1 MVTSTVLSKS
11 FETEDPYQPVLAIRT
26 IRDEQA
32 QKHLFLAQKNASLK
46 SGARGLQARK
56 DLRAAE
62 DKAQASKDMY
72 VVCHSLNGRSRTD
85 FSFFFF
91 FFFFFFLD

>member
-1 MVTSTVLSKS
+1 MS
-11 FETEDPYQPVLAIRT
+11 PVRAIRT

-56 DLRAAE
+56 DLRVAE
-62 DKAQASKDMY
+62 DKAKAARDVY
-72 VVCHSLNGRSRTD
+72 V
-85 FSFFFF
+85 SFQQS
-91 FFFFFFLD
+91 